1 MENKSFILGSCLA
14 VVVLVLASL
23 SPAVGFRTV
32 KSSFVK
38 DSPLF
43 NVRTKRAI
51 GEEQEGLTAD
61 YIGKGKENGIFFPI
75 RDKNSFQIYRII
87 QRMSQMNDE
96 TRWFTTLQLNREYL
110 DKLIT
115 NEDLHKILNRLPQT
129 KGNPQEIMN
138 MLIDESDDLL
148 IGGWTIFN
156 PVCLII
162 IFGLLFLF
170 EVWTYII
177 SIYLITSLLSTIN
190 IERLKS
196 LNSFMRTPNFSP
208 KSASL

>member
-51 GEEQEGLTAD
+51 GEEQEGLAAD

-87 QRMSQMNDE
+87 QRMSQMNDG

-115 NEDLHKILNRLPQT
+115 NEELHKILNRLPQI

-177 SIYLITSLLSTIN
+177 SIYLGFTCDPCCYIPLPETI
-190 IERLKS
+190 
-196 LNSFMRTPNFSP
+196 
-208 KSASL
+208 